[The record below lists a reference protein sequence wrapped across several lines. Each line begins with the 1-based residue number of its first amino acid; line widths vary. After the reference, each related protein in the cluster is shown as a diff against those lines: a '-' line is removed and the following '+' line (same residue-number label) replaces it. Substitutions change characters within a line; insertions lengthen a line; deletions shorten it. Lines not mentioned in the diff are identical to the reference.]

1 MHSDD
6 LPSPPRRSTSENS
19 DGISSRNERAGSD
32 LFAMILA
39 ILAVMVGLVPAVW
52 NWRPMRTNEE
62 KLMLILGALTVLVM
76 SWRIYLARDKYRND
90 WKRIADLAGA
100 TAVGGCASLLAALLA
115 TNSTQASITAST
127 YAKLTSP
134 TGNIDVSWQK
144 GFTAKGTVAATLGS
158 DTIWILNSD
167 GEGFTVDRQALII
180 NGSWIASDKQI
191 GEEAQPF
198 PFSETMVAV
207 EADSQCA
214 AKLRKY
220 QALSIHDYFPYPPAG
235 CIAFGSAL
243 VDVVRK

>member
-1 MHSDD
+1 M
-6 LPSPPRRSTSENS
+6 PPLKRSASENS
-19 DGISSRNERAGSD
+19 EITSSRSERAGSD
-32 LFAMILA
+32 LYAMILA

-62 KLMLILGALTVLVM
+62 RLILILGAFTVLVM

-90 WKRIADLAGA
+90 WKRVADLAGA
-100 TAVGGCASLLAALLA
+100 MAVGGCAALLA
-115 TNSTQASITAST
+115 VLLATDSTQAPITAST
-127 YAKLTSP
+127 YARLTSP

-144 GFTAKGTVAATLGS
+144 GFTVKGTVAATLGS

-180 NGSWIASDKQI
+180 NGSWTVSDKQI
-191 GEEAQPF
+191 GEETQPF

-220 QALSIHDYFPYPPAG
+220 QALAIHDYFPNLPAG